1 MLGVIFGIN
10 ALSTQFKG
18 IPEGGKRADKDVNP
32 LTWDGKNLKD
42 AIEYAKRSLEHLHK
56 F

>member
-1 MLGVIFGIN
+1 MIDFKKVYENLYKINYDGFATIEQDIDPTLG
-10 ALSTQFKG
+10 LS
-18 IPEGGKRADKDVNP
+18 
-32 LTWDGKNLKD
+32 